1 MSFTPN
7 LCCEETK
14 SRGTYTRV
22 TINDYY
28 YSGLSHGAGYPG
40 SSVEKNLPAKA
51 GDMGLIPG
59 WGRSPG
65 EGNGNSLLHL
75 YSCLGNPTDRAAR
88 WATVNGVAKE
98 PDAT

>member
-65 EGNGNSLLHL
+65 KVSTHTSILAWEI
-75 YSCLGNPTDRAAR
+75 PWTE
-88 WATVNGVAKE
+88 E
-98 PDAT
+98 PGEL